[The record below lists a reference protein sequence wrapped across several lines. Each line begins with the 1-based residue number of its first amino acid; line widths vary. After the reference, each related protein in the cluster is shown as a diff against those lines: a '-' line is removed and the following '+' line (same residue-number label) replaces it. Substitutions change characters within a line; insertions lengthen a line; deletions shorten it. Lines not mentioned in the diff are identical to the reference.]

1 MDLTKVVA
9 AKIHDTYYQFDRLET
24 VPADGSKSLILGEE
38 LSELGLGRLSDVL
51 ELLGGG
57 RVSFA
62 SPDQG
67 VDAVVARIHDLPE
80 YVPGVQVIPPKKRKN
95 YERKN
100 FSTFVFLEPKGV
112 AKKELE
118 KLAPQA
124 QRVFELATRGAKSW
138 PVSIEERELQQL
150 MRDNASYIAT
160 KQDAYR
166 IFQYYC
172 ALMIAHDLLRR
183 V

>member
-1 MDLTKVVA
+1 MDLTRVFA
-9 AKIHDTYYQFDRLET
+9 AKIHDVYYQFDRIET
-24 VPADGSKSLILGEE
+24 IPADGSKSLILGEE
-38 LSELGLGRLSDVL
+38 LSELGIGRLSDVL

-57 RVSFA
+57 RIVFE

-80 YVPGVQVIPPKKRKN
+80 FVPGVQVIPPKKRKN

-100 FSTFVFLEPKGV
+100 FSTFIFLEPKGV

-124 QRVFELATRGAKSW
+124 QRVFELATRECKQW
-138 PVSIEERELQQL
+138 PVSIEERDLRRL
-150 MRDNASYIAT
+150 MRSNADYIAT

-172 ALMIAHDLLRR
+172 ALMITHDLLRR